1 MIFGEFGGERVPFSR
16 PVQASG
22 GFLPR
27 SFDVRMNSDIN
38 YMPLMPPLA
47 ANLPSGIRLPVEAEP
62 GGGPAAR
69 AVPLEP
75 TAPATA
81 PVKGFG
87 MFGTFGAAERS
98 PLARARRGLT
108 TLPAFATRAILAS
121 KLRARAVNPMPFISR
136 GRSPGR

>member
-1 MIFGEFGGERVPFSR
+1 MIFGEFAGERVPFRR
-16 PVQASG
+16 PVQAGG

-27 SFDVRMNSDIN
+27 SFDVRMDSDIN

-47 ANLPSGIRLPVEAEP
+47 ANLPPGIRLPVEAEP

-69 AVPLEP
+69 AVPIEP

-87 MFGTFGAAERS
+87 MFGTFGTAERS

-108 TLPAFATRAILAS
+108 ALPAFVTKPVLAS
-121 KLRARAVNPMPFISR
+121 KLRARAVNAMPFIQR
-136 GRSPGR
+136 GRNPGR

>member
-1 MIFGEFGGERVPFSR
+1 MIFGEFAGERVPFSR

-27 SFDVRMNSDIN
+27 SLDVRMNSDIN

-47 ANLPSGIRLPVEAEP
+47 ANLPPGIRLPVEAEP
-62 GGGPAAR
+62 GGGPAR
-69 AVPLEP
+69 AVPIEP
-75 TAPATA
+75 TAPALA

-87 MFGTFGAAERS
+87 MFGTFGTAERS

-108 TLPAFATRAILAS
+108 ALPAFVTRPVLAS
-121 KLRARAVNPMPFISR
+121 RLRARVVNAMPFVSR
-136 GRSPGR
+136 GRNPGR